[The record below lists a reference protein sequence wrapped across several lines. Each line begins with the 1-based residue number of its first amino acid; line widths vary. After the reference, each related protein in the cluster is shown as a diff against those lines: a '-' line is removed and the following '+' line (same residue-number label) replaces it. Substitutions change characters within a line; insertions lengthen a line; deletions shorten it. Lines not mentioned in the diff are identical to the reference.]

1 MDFHDVYDHGAEG
14 YDALVRAE
22 DVDGNLLPAVEAIM
36 PLAGRRVVE
45 VGAGTGR
52 VTRLLARS
60 GAEVVATE
68 PAGDMVR
75 VGAAAIVDERVHW
88 CRASAAALPLADEVA
103 DAAVAG
109 WVLAHQREW
118 EPTRWQETV
127 SGFLHEM
134 HRVVRPGG
142 TTVLI
147 ETLGT
152 GFTEPTPTPELAGY
166 YDWLQA
172 THGFRRTWIRTDYQ
186 FDSVDG
192 AARVT
197 GAFFG
202 PEFAATVRAN
212 GWTRVPECTGIWWR
226 S

>member
-1 MDFHDVYDHGAEG
+1 MDFHDVYDRGADG

-22 DVDGNLLPAVEAIM
+22 DVDGNLLPAVEAIV

-52 VTRLLARS
+52 VTRLLARA

-68 PAGDMVR
+68 PAADMVR
-75 VGAAAIVDERVHW
+75 VGAAQADPHVHW
-88 CRASAAALPLADEVA
+88 CRASAGALPVADEVA
-103 DAAVAG
+103 DAVVAG

-118 EPTRWQETV
+118 EPTRWREVV

-134 HRVVRPGG
+134 HRVLRPGG
-142 TTVLI
+142 ATVLI

-152 GFTEPTPTPELAGY
+152 GFSEPTPTAELAGY

-172 THGFRRTWIRTDYQ
+172 THGFERTWIRTDYE
-186 FDSVDG
+186 FADVDV

-212 GWTRVPECTGIWWR
+212 GWARVPECTGVWWR
-226 S
+226 R